1 MHLAS
6 FMNLL
11 ADFVSFIL
19 FFFFFYTIWHT
30 SYVLVSSC
38 VQVMMGDLQVPHKKT
53 NLPPESSL
61 AHVFGSHPFAR
72 SLSSEFPPGLV
83 AVFDPIMTFPAVN

>member
-11 ADFVSFIL
+11 ADFVLFIV
-19 FFFFFYTIWHT
+19 FFYTIWHT

-38 VQVMMGDLQVPHKKT
+38 VQVMMGDFQVPYKKT

-61 AHVFGSHPFAR
+61 AHVFGSHPFAL

-83 AVFDPIMTFPAVN
+83 AVFDPIMTFQAVN

>member
-1 MHLAS
+1 
-6 FMNLL
+6 
-11 ADFVSFIL
+11 
-19 FFFFFYTIWHT
+19 
-30 SYVLVSSC
+30 
-38 VQVMMGDLQVPHKKT
+38 MMGDLQVPYNKT

>member
-11 ADFVSFIL
+11 ADFVLFIL
-19 FFFFFYTIWHT
+19 FFFLHNWHT

-38 VQVMMGDLQVPHKKT
+38 VQVMMGDFQVPYKKT

-83 AVFDPIMTFPAVN
+83 AVFDPIMTFQAVN

>member
-11 ADFVSFIL
+11 ADFVLFIL
-19 FFFFFYTIWHT
+19 FFFYTIWHT
-30 SYVLVSSC
+30 SYELVSSC
-38 VQVMMGDLQVPHKKT
+38 VQVMMGDFQVPYKKM
-53 NLPPESSL
+53 NIPPESSL
-61 AHVFGSHPFAR
+61 AHVFGSHPFAL